1 MLQKTTWMHFLLIG
15 NFIVLLSAC
24 GQVDYIKTVSY
35 DYKNN
40 SGQDLVMEVYNYK
53 NKFIRSFAI
62 PDGDYVITNI
72 TRSEVP
78 GVFYFAPDKN
88 KAGESVIIRFKNNKC
103 LYLNKNNNDRIF
115 DIKRYD
121 NFTEELIK
129 QSEYRLTYIFK
140 PEDYMQAVKCK

>member
-1 MLQKTTWMHFLLIG
+1 MHFLLIG

-53 NKFIRSFAI
+53 NEFLRSFAI
-62 PDGDYVITNI
+62 SDGDYITTNI
-72 TRSEVP
+72 TRSKVP
-78 GVFYFAPDKN
+78 SVFSFAPFEN
-88 KAGESVIIRFKNNKC
+88 KTGKSVIIRFKNNKC

-129 QSEYRLTYIFK
+129 KVSIG
-140 PEDYMQAVKCK
+140 

>member
-1 MLQKTTWMHFLLIG
+1 MLRKTTWMHFLLIG
-15 NFIVLLSAC
+15 NFMVLLSAC

-40 SGQDLVMEVYNYK
+40 SGQDLVMEIYNYK
-53 NKFIRSFAI
+53 NKFLRSFAI
-62 PDGDYVITNI
+62 PDGDYITTNI

-78 GVFYFAPDKN
+78 AVFSFDSYKHR
-88 KAGESVIIRFKNNKC
+88 KGKSVIIRFNNNKC

-129 QSEYRLTYIFK
+129 QSEYRLNYIFK
-140 PEDYMQAVKCK
+140 PEDYMQAVSCK